1 MVLPAVPRQKVLETS
16 FLSWHKHNVL
26 LGTLPEQALAKQ
38 GFLHP
43 HTLEKSIRVQ
53 GNRWHLQKPSQCRV
67 KRKEELKPKQEGDT
81 PTFSRSPLLF
91 PHALGLQH

>member
-16 FLSWHKHNVL
+16 FLSWRKHNVL

-43 HTLEKSIRVQ
+43 HTLETHQGPRKQVAPPETLRV
-53 GNRWHLQKPSQCRV
+53 
-67 KRKEELKPKQEGDT
+67 
-81 PTFSRSPLLF
+81 
-91 PHALGLQH
+91 